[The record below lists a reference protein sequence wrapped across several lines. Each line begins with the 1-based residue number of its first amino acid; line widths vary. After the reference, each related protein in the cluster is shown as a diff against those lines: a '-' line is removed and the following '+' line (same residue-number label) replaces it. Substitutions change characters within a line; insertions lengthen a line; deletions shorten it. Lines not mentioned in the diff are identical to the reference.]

1 MFNAGML
8 IQIKNMWD
16 RFESNHPKLPR
27 FFQAVGRECIEE
39 GTVIEISVTKPDGEN
54 ITSNFKLNEEDMEL
68 LAALRELPR
77 QM

>member
-1 MFNAGML
+1 MFNPGMF

-16 RFESNHPKLPR
+16 RFERNHPKLPR
-27 FFQAVGRECIEE
+27 FFQAVGRECMEAGTIIES
-39 GTVIEISVTKPDGEN
+39 SVTKPNGEN
-54 ITSNFKLNEEDMEL
+54 LTSNFKLNEEDMEL